1 MSIFHPRRPRPFQME
16 YRYARPKRLISD
28 RLPDRQTNGRGALLM
43 YGLLLLLLILIILLN
58 S

>member
-28 RLPDRQTNGRGALLM
+28 NLADKQTNGRGTLLLNA
-43 YGLLLLLLILIILLN
+43 LLLLLLILIILLN

>member
-1 MSIFHPRRPRPFQME
+1 ME

-28 RLPDRQTNGRGALLM
+28 NLADKQTNGRGTLL
-43 YGLLLLLLILIILLN
+43 LNALLLLILIILLN

>member
-1 MSIFHPRRPRPFQME
+1 MSFFHPRRPRPFQME

-28 RLPDRQTNGRGALLM
+28 NLADKQTNGRGTLLLNA
-43 YGLLLLLLILIILLN
+43 LLLLLLILIILLN

>member
-1 MSIFHPRRPRPFQME
+1 ME

-28 RLPDRQTNGRGALLM
+28 RRPDRQTNGRGALLT